1 MYVYMLSA
9 HAELGIR
16 DMPQSTPAPTLNE
29 SHPQPTYA
37 SVLGI
42 SGPVPRWLPVSFLAI
57 SSAALVVPVVML
69 RRYKAGLRATAT
81 AAPRRRG
88 SGTVV
93 IPESRT
99 LGQPVAPPPR
109 IRLRMDA
116 SSSLQKLPSSQG
128 SQPSSYVT
136 PLSNTRSDTASA
148 TVPGEHDN
156 FNGPLYTLKALAVAT
171 AIVAASASASM
182 FGVMTYLDVHD
193 TSEFAARM
201 RLWVIT
207 TFPFLSGRIHRQPE
221 AKDLE
226 VLTPLFTSK
235 DANRLPDYPRS
246 PPVSSVTLP
255 SSSEMPAHRH
265 RTRPTYEV
273 TESQTRL
280 QAAYD
285 RGGFYALVEA
295 AIKEVEAEAE
305 TERVRRA
312 AMAPGNVAEP
322 GTGKNEA

>member
-1 MYVYMLSA
+1 
-9 HAELGIR
+9 
-16 DMPQSTPAPTLNE
+16 MPQSTTLNE
-29 SHPQPTYA
+29 SQPQPTYA

-42 SGPVPRWLPVSFLAI
+42 SGPVPRWVPVSFLAI

-69 RRYKAGLRATAT
+69 RRYKAGLRAAAT
-81 AAPRRRG
+81 TAPRRRG
-88 SGTVV
+88 SGTVI

-99 LGQPVAPPPR
+99 PGQPVAPPPR
-109 IRLRMDA
+109 IRRRMDA

-128 SQPSSYVT
+128 SQPSSYAT
-136 PLSNTRSDTASA
+136 PLSNNTRSGTAAA
-148 TVPGEHDN
+148 TVSGEHDN
-156 FNGPLYTLKALAVAT
+156 FNGPSYTLKALAIAT

-207 TFPFLSGRIHRQPE
+207 TFPFLSSRIHRQLE

-226 VLTPLFTSK
+226 VLTPLFPAK
-235 DANRLPDYPRS
+235 DANRLSDYPRS
-246 PPVSSVTLP
+246 PPVSPVTPP
-255 SSSEMPAHRH
+255 SSSEMPVHLH
-265 RTRPTYEV
+265 HTRPTHEV
-273 TESQTRL
+273 AESQTRL

-322 GTGKNEA
+322 GTGKNETREASKLP

>member
-1 MYVYMLSA
+1 
-9 HAELGIR
+9 
-16 DMPQSTPAPTLNE
+16 MPQSTSAPTLNE
-29 SHPQPTYA
+29 SHQPNTPQATYA

-42 SGPVPRWLPVSFLAI
+42 SGPVPRWLPISFLAI

-69 RRYKAGLRATAT
+69 RRYKAGLRAAAT
-81 AAPRRRG
+81 AAPPRRG

-93 IPESRT
+93 VP

-109 IRLRMDA
+109 IRRRMDA
-116 SSSLQKLPSSQG
+116 SSPLQKPPSTQG
-128 SQPSSYVT
+128 SQPSSYAT
-136 PLSNTRSDTASA
+136 PLSNTRSDATAA
-148 TVPGEHDN
+148 TISGEHDN

-171 AIVAASASASM
+171 AIVAASASVSI
-182 FGVMTYLDVHD
+182 FGVMTYLDAHD

-207 TFPFLSGRIHRQPE
+207 TFPILSGRIHRQPE

-226 VLTPLFTSK
+226 VLTPLFPSKNADRLSDYQRTS
-235 DANRLPDYPRS
+235 
-246 PPVSSVTLP
+246 PVSSVT
-255 SSSEMPAHRH
+255 SSSSSGLPAQPH
-265 RTRPTYEV
+265 RTSPTYDV
-273 TESQTRL
+273 PESQTRL

-312 AMAPGNVAEP
+312 AIAAGNVAEP
-322 GTGKNEA
+322 DTGKNETQEATKIP